1 MNRVSV
7 QERIFM
13 SNRKNERFMRF
24 VRRVHGLLETE
35 NMQCQRNSLNQIA
48 NLMEIDKNYTF
59 LSDDM
64 NSIHGEWTK
73 YVHG

>member
-1 MNRVSV
+1 M
-7 QERIFM
+7 RI
-13 SNRKNERFMRF
+13 

-48 NLMEIDKNYTF
+48 NLMQIDKNYTF